1 MSLIFILSLF
11 ILLPNFQFF
20 TTLLQFQIGFRI
32 LSFLIQ
38 IFFFYK
44 IDTKYKILWKRGG
57 GKISMLLHNFHP
69 IVQCSVVAFW
79 RKTATTTHLMCC
91 RRCEVFCGYF
101 FEFNIQNL
109 GKTNICTYSLFHQY
123 LHTVWTAKR
132 VALLWYNI
140 YLVYKWSLKNWH
152 KWSNL
157 YR

>member
-1 MSLIFILSLF
+1 MNYKLAYNVYWPAEREPSLLN
-11 ILLPNFQFF
+11 PKWPFQNIW
-20 TTLLQFQIGFRI
+20 TLWKF
-32 LSFLIQ
+32 S
-38 IFFFYK
+38 
-44 IDTKYKILWKRGG
+44 YKILWKYRWRG
-57 GKISMLLHNFHP
+57 KKWMLLHKFHP
-69 IVQCSVVAFW
+69 IVHCSVVAFW